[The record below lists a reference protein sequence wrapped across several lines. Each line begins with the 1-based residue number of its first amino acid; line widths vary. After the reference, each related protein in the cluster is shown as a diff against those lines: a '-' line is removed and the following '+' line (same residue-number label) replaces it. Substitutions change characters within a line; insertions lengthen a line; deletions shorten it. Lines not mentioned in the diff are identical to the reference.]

1 MQINADRLATQL
13 ASGLAP
19 LYLIAGDEPLLVQE
33 ARDAVRAEA
42 SKAGIDERHVL
53 QVERADD
60 WQRITAESDSLGL
73 FASRRLFDIRL
84 EKGLD
89 AAADAALTRLVA
101 RPNPDDVLLISC
113 SNLDKRA
120 QAKAWFKAFDRVG
133 VHVQIWPVR
142 AAELPRWLDAR
153 ARRMGIAIDRDALRY
168 LSSQVEGN
176 LLAAAQQL
184 DLLKLLGAGPWTVDA
199 VARAVDDA
207 ARFEAFALFDA
218 ACAGDAARV
227 LQMLRSFELEG
238 EHPLPVL
245 SAFASQLRRLIALQA
260 IMDDT
265 GESFERA
272 AAGARIFGRD
282 RLQAWQRALSRASG
296 TALTRLLPRLA
307 TADQQVKGMLRG
319 DPWQT
324 LMDVALAL
332 AACPPNVMRLALRDE
347 LRRQPIGM

>member
-1 MQINADRLATQL
+1 MQINADRLSTQL

-19 LYLIAGDEPLLVQE
+19 LYLVAGDEPLLVQE
-33 ARDAVRAEA
+33 ARDAIRAEA
-42 SKAGIDERHVL
+42 IKAGIDERHVL

-60 WQRITAESDSLGL
+60 WQRITADSDNLGL
-73 FASRRLFDIRL
+73 FATRRLFDVRL
-84 EKGLD
+84 EKALD
-89 AAADAALTRLVA
+89 AAAETALTRLVA

-113 SNLDKRA
+113 PNIDKRA
-120 QAKAWFKAFDRVG
+120 QAKAWYKAFDAAG

-142 AAELPRWLDAR
+142 AAELPRWLELR
-153 ARRMGIAIDRDALRY
+153 ARRIGIAIERDALRY

-184 DLLKLLGAGPWTVDA
+184 DLLKLLGTGPWTVDA

-218 ACAGDAARV
+218 ACAGDAERV

-238 EHPLPVL
+238 EYPLPVL
-245 SAFASQLRRLIALQA
+245 SAFASQLRRLIAVR
-260 IMDDT
+260 MNMEDSGD
-265 GESFERA
+265 SFERA
-272 AAGARIFGRD
+272 AAAARIFGRD
-282 RLQAWQRALSRASG
+282 RLQAWQRASSRASVL
-296 TALTRLLPRLA
+296 ALQRLLPRLA

-319 DPWQT
+319 DPWQS

-332 AACPPNVMRLALRDE
+332 AGQPPSVLRLPLRDY
-347 LRRQPIGM
+347 LRRQPVGM